1 MLAVFPAC
9 DSAPGSN
16 PSHGRLPAM
25 MTGKS
30 TRTELYAEHHP
41 LQSVEYAHPE
51 KIVPEVRLPLR
62 YRQSPGG
69 TVSTQLITAS
79 QP

>member
-1 MLAVFPAC
+1 MLAVFQPVY
-9 DSAPGSN
+9 SAPGSN

-25 MTGKS
+25 MPARS
-30 TRTELYAEHHP
+30 TRTELYVGHHP
-41 LQSVEYAHPE
+41 VQSVDMLNPE

-62 YRQSPGG
+62 YRQSQGR